1 MEPISRA
8 EGRTSLNWKQNARR
22 RILVLGTIIALLPGC
37 HAREALQSRF
47 TAGGDAGW
55 RAAATNIEYADVRTP
70 TSDDLLA
77 TPAPI
82 SLASVEPM
90 AFRDL
95 SLEDAMR
102 IALTNS
108 KVLRDLGGQMLR
120 SPQSY
125 HSVYNPAIQE
135 TDPRFGPEAALSAFD
150 ASFAS
155 SAFFEKNDRALN
167 NQFFGGGTRLLS
179 QDLLVQQTQIAKR
192 SATGTQFA
200 VRHYTDYD
208 ANNAPSNL
216 FPSAWNTNFEVEA
229 RQPLLQGA
237 GVEFNRIAGP
247 SNTPGLY
254 NGVLVARL
262 NTDVELTDFEIAVRD
277 LLSNVENAY
286 WDLYFSYRDLDA
298 KIAAR
303 DAALE
308 TWRRINALYVSGRRG
323 GEAEKEAQARE
334 QFYRFQEDVE
344 NALAGRLLGG
354 TSVNNGS
361 SGGTFRGGGG
371 VQVAERRLRMLIG
384 LPPSDG
390 RLIRPAD
397 EPVSAPIRFD
407 WQEITRESLVRRAEL
422 RRQRWVTR
430 RFELEHIAS
439 QNYLLPRLDAVAR
452 QRWRGFGHDL
462 IHSDST
468 GRPRFDNAYMDLVSG
483 DFQEWQVGME
493 LNIPIGFRQ
502 GAAAVRNAE
511 LQLTRARAVL
521 REAEH
526 IVLHDAANAVAEF
539 DRTVVVTQTAGKRL
553 DAARH
558 QLNAVEAAYDADKAP
573 LDFVLEAQ
581 RRLAEAQ
588 SSYYQAMAEYAVAI
602 KNVHFA
608 KGTLLDYD
616 GVVLAE
622 SAWPDKAYADAAER
636 DRLRGRP
643 RVLNYASARQPVVG
657 GGAYDQHSLESNPLG
672 LGIPAPTEPIET
684 PAEEPAIKAEP
695 LPPVVPE
702 PTLPI
707 EPTMVQPMA
716 LQPTPDVAP
725 AAATEPLTK

>member
-1 MEPISRA
+1 MRWTRHPAFVWSLLASLMLA
-8 EGRTSLNWKQNARR
+8 EGCRVREKATFKAVDDTCYR
-22 RILVLGTIIALLPGC
+22 AL
-37 HAREALQSRF
+37 
-47 TAGGDAGW
+47 
-55 RAAATNIEYADVRTP
+55 ATKIEYPEVSPCSHNEQDWAAVQPLT
-70 TSDDLLA
+70 
-77 TPAPI
+77 
-82 SLASVEPM
+82 LASLGQMEYWNM
-90 AFRDL
+90 T
-95 SLEDAMR
+95 LEEAVR
-102 IALTNS
+102 ITLAQS
-108 KVLRDLGGQMLR
+108 DVIRDLGGTVLR
-120 SPQSY
+120 SPGTVETY
-125 HSVYNPAIQE
+125 WNPAVVE
-135 TDPRFGPEAALSAFD
+135 TNPRFGVDAALAAFD
-150 ASFAS
+150 AQLTS
-155 SAFFEKNDRALN
+155 SVFGEKNDRALN
-167 NQFFGGGTRLLS
+167 NEFFGGGTRLLN

-200 VRHYTDYD
+200 ARHYTDYD

-262 NTDVELTDFEIAVRD
+262 NTDVELTDFEISVRD

-286 WDLYFSYRDLDA
+286 WDLYFAYRDLDA

-361 SGGTFRGGGG
+361 GGGTFRGGGG
-371 VQVAERRLRMLIG
+371 VQVAERRLRMLVG

-390 RLIRPAD
+390 RLIRPSD

-407 WQEITRESLVRRAEL
+407 WTEITRESLVRRAEL

-430 RFELEHIAS
+430 RFELEQIAS
-439 QNYLLPRLDAVAR
+439 RNYLLPRLDAVAR

-462 IHSDST
+462 LASDST
-468 GRPRFDNAYMDLVSG
+468 GRDRFDNAYMDLVSG
-483 DFQEWQVGME
+483 DFQEWQVGFE
-493 LNIPIGFRQ
+493 LNVPIGFRQ
-502 GAAAVRNAE
+502 GAAAARNAE

-521 REAEH
+521 REQEH
-526 IVLHDAANAVAEF
+526 LVLHDAANAMAEF
-539 DRTVVVTQTAGKRL
+539 DRTVVVTQTAGRRL

-558 QLNAVEAAYDADKAP
+558 QLDAVEAAYDADKAP

-581 RRLAEAQ
+581 RRLAEAE
-588 SSYYQAMAEYAVAI
+588 SSYYQAMAEYAIAI

-622 SAWPDKAYADAAER
+622 SRWPDKAYADAAER

-657 GGAYDQHSLESNPLG
+657 GGTYDQHSLESNPLG
-672 LGIPAPTEPIET
+672 LGIPVEKEAIKTPVEETAPTTPEPT
-684 PAEEPAIKAEP
+684 LPFGAEP
-695 LPPVVPE
+695 LPPVQ
-702 PTLPI
+702 LPAA
-707 EPTMVQPMA
+707 PVAHSVVQPLA
-716 LQPTPDVAP
+716 LLPSFDANLTP
-725 AAATEPLTK
+725 ATASSSTK